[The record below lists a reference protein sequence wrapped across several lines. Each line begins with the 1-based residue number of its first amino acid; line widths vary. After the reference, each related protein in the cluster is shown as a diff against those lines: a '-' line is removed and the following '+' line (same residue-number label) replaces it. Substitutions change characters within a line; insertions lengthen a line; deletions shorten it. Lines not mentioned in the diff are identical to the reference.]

1 VRHGNGGDFSA
12 LEQDFRRITI
22 VSVTGLQAVAEGAM
36 RAIVKSA
43 AEMPGAKA
51 MLISPE
57 RPDSAPAWVQ
67 HVPVRPFGY
76 MEYSLFILYVLH
88 RFIETDFALIVQ
100 DDGWVLSGANW
111 RSEFLDWD
119 IVGAPVHLARV
130 VTESSDTFHTGFQW
144 EPFVGQANTR
154 VDVVYNGGFTLR
166 SKRLLEAP
174 RRMRLPLL
182 IPPVSKI
189 VGPPWQMQWD
199 ADVVFED
206 VHLCTV
212 MRPELE
218 RAGIRFAP
226 LDLAREF
233 AIEQV
238 GGDFH
243 KGLDFGRLFGQHSK
257 YRRLTSVDPHV
268 VRYTVDRER
277 VARIHGEDRV
287 LRLLESRGIKVE
299 WPSD

>member
-1 VRHGNGGDFSA
+1 
-12 LEQDFRRITI
+12 
-22 VSVTGLQAVAEGAM
+22 
-36 RAIVKSA
+36 
-43 AEMPGAKA
+43 MPGAKA

-57 RPDSAPAWVQ
+57 RPDGTPAWVQ
-67 HVPVRPFGY
+67 HVPIRPFGY
-76 MEYSLFILYVLH
+76 MEYSLFVLYVLH

-111 RSEFLDWD
+111 RSEFLNWD
-119 IVGAPVHLARV
+119 IIGAPVHLARV
-130 VTESSDTFHTGFQW
+130 VGQTSDVFHTGFQW
-144 EPFVGQANTR
+144 EPFVGRADSR

-174 RRMRLPLL
+174 KRLGLPVV

-199 ADVVFED
+199 ADIVLED

-212 MRPELE
+212 MRSELE
-218 RAGIRFAP
+218 QAGIRFAP
-226 LDLAREF
+226 LALAREF

-243 KGLDFGRLFGQHSK
+243 ESLDFGRLFGQHSK
-257 YRRLTSVDPHV
+257 YRRLVSVDPHV
-268 VRYTVDRER
+268 VRYTVDKER
-277 VARIHGEDRV
+277 AARIHGEDRI
-287 LRLLESRGIKVE
+287 LQLLESRGIKVE
-299 WPSD
+299 WPSSEASR

>member
-1 VRHGNGGDFSA
+1 
-12 LEQDFRRITI
+12 LEQDFRRITV
-22 VSVTGLQAVAEGAM
+22 VSVTGLQSVAGGAV
-36 RAIVKSA
+36 RAIVKSCG
-43 AEMPGAKA
+43 EMPGARA

-57 RPDSAPAWVQ
+57 RPEGMPEWVQ
-67 HVPVRPFGY
+67 HVAVRPFGY
-76 MEYSLFILYVLH
+76 MEYSLFVLYVLH

-111 RSEFLDWD
+111 RREFLDWD
-119 IVGAPVHLARV
+119 IIGAPVHLARV
-130 VTESSDTFHTGFQW
+130 VGQSEDAFHTGFQW
-144 EPFVGQANTR
+144 EPFVGRAGTR

-166 SKRLLEAP
+166 SKRFLEAP
-174 RRMRLPLL
+174 RRLGLPLL

-199 ADVVFED
+199 ADIVLED

-218 RAGIRFAP
+218 RAGLRFAP

-243 KGLDFGRLFGQHSK
+243 QNLDFGRLFGQHSK
-257 YRRLTSVDPHV
+257 YRRLVSVDPHI
-268 VRYTVDRER
+268 VRYTVDRDR
-277 VARIHGEDRV
+277 AVRIHGEDRI

-299 WPSD
+299 WPSNEGAR